1 MSAENGKEFQ
11 YTWNSYFFFLKNCRV
26 LKKIYEIDEN
36 VMIQNYTGQNSFVRL
51 SKTHSI
57 SNSISILPR
66 SKKKN
71 NQDPVKP
78 GLIWDLGTENFVNYV
93 GISRDLQRKK
103 GRPTKKTESEI
114 LQQYNKLHINS
125 VVITLLF
132 GFFVIIFNKLFCLPP
147 SLK

>member
-66 SKKKN
+66 GKKKN

-78 GLIWDLGTENFVNYV
+78 GLI
-93 GISRDLQRKK
+93 
-103 GRPTKKTESEI
+103 
-114 LQQYNKLHINS
+114 
-125 VVITLLF
+125 
-132 GFFVIIFNKLFCLPP
+132 
-147 SLK
+147 

>member
-1 MSAENGKEFQ
+1 MGRNFSTLGIL
-11 YTWNSYFFFLKNCRV
+11 TFFFLKNCRV

-66 SKKKN
+66 GKKKN

-78 GLIWDLGTENFVNYV
+78 GLI
-93 GISRDLQRKK
+93 
-103 GRPTKKTESEI
+103 
-114 LQQYNKLHINS
+114 
-125 VVITLLF
+125 
-132 GFFVIIFNKLFCLPP
+132 
-147 SLK
+147 